1 MQRCPTCETEYD
13 ESVSACPECASQE
26 EEVFHCARCD
36 EDYRGGRGCPACGA
50 LREPV
55 PCAAHPGRTAAGQ
68 CVVCGTAVCEECGG
82 AGQTAYLCPEHVG
95 VRITEGWAEVYT
107 TTSEFEAQLLRDNL
121 RAEGIDAQTYSQR
134 DRIFSVDLGELSI
147 VRLLVPVWSYLDATE
162 LIRAHTDTGGEVA
175 FACPACGEAF
185 EPGTSE
191 CQACGGVLA

>member
-13 ESVSACPECASQE
+13 ESLSACPECAGAE
-26 EEVFHCARCD
+26 EEVHHCPRCD

-55 PCAAHPGRTAAGQ
+55 PCALHPERSASGQ
-68 CVVCGTAVCEECGG
+68 CVVCGAALCEEC
-82 AGQTAYLCPEHVG
+82 ASPGQMAFLCAEHRG
-95 VRITEGWAEVYT
+95 VRMTEGWAEVYT

-147 VRLLVPVWSYLDATE
+147 VRLLVPVWSYPEATE
-162 LIRAHTDTGGEVA
+162 IIRSHMDTGGEVA

-191 CQACGGVLA
+191 CQSCGGVLA